1 MVTFAEVEHVDSQP
15 SSYILGDICRRT
27 RMGMGTCQ
35 GTFCGLRAV
44 GDFIQSNIFFTA
56 TPIIDLLQTFQQKNV
71 GIYPSLWGETLRKV
85 ELLGRAIVLL

>member
-1 MVTFAEVEHVDSQP
+1 MVTFSEVEHVDSQP

-56 TPIIDLLQTFQQKNV
+56 TPIIDLLQTFQQKNGLV
-71 GIYPSLWGETLRKV
+71 FILHYGEKRYIRLSY
-85 ELLGRAIVLL
+85 